1 MNELMDQTGNFHL
14 LGLQHLLL
22 LYLSLFETFDENTN
36 LIQAL
41 LAYEI

>member
-1 MNELMDQTGNFHL
+1 MNQTENFHL
-14 LGLQHLLL
+14 QRPEHLLML
-22 LYLSLFETFDENTN
+22 CLSSFEMFDKNTN